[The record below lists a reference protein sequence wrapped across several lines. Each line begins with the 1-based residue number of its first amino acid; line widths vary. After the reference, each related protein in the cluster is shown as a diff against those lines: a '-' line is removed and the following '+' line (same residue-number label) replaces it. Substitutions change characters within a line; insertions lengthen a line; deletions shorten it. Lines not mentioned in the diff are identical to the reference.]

1 MASFSLYKVWKSL
14 MIGLLRTFRSLNQKD
29 WESLKQIMMKKNRV
43 EHIGDLGC
51 EKRILKCRNCNQ
63 QGHNIKP
70 CTEKCGTCVQ

>member
-1 MASFSLYKVWKSL
+1 
-14 MIGLLRTFRSLNQKD
+14 
-29 WESLKQIMMKKNRV
+29 MMKKNRV